1 MACSTVAVP
10 VLKGDKVNYE
20 KPKCLSKAEAERIFS
35 SADAYS
41 LQGALVSMA
50 LNEPDWRWVQEK
62 CLGFTAHPDP
72 GVRALAATCLG
83 HLARI
88 HRQLD
93 LDVVMPR
100 LELLLRD
107 PETAGYA
114 ETAIDDVKMFIK

>member
-1 MACSTVAVP
+1 M
-10 VLKGDKVNYE
+10 KYQ
-20 KPKCLSKAEAERIFS
+20 KPRCMSKAEAERIFS
-35 SADAYS
+35 SADASS

-50 LNEPDWRWVQEK
+50 LHEPDWRWVQEK
-62 CLGFTAHPDP
+62 CLGLTAHPDA

-83 HLARI
+83 HIARI

-93 LDVVMPR
+93 LDIVMPR
-100 LELLLRD
+100 LELLLAD